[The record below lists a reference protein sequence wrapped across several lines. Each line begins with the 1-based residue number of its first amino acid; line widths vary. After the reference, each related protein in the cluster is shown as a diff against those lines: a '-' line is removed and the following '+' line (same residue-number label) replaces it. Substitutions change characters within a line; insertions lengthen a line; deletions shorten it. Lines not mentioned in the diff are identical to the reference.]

1 MSSTDER
8 TTLERIVSWSDPAQA
23 FAFVLQTWGSS
34 PRPIGSLLAIGA
46 TGVFEGSV
54 SGGCVENAVIDEAA
68 EVIKSGVPK
77 RLSYGVSDE
86 SAWEVGLPCGGTIE
100 ILLLRTTGSEFS
112 QVLLDATPVTLVART
127 DTGEIGLCTESFW
140 SGALPAHETLREIS
154 LQLLKSG
161 ESRLETIGQ
170 YEYFL
175 RPFTRPWRLVVVGAA
190 HIAQPLTTMATD
202 AGFDITIIDPRRG
215 YATETRFP
223 AIALVHEWP
232 DTALPDLSLDAR
244 SAVIALSHDPKIDD
258 PALTAALDSP
268 AFYIGALGSQRNH
281 KKRLERLVG
290 GGYGAAE
297 LARIRGPVGLN
308 IGGNH
313 PSEIAVS
320 ILAEIIAVK
329 NGKPLGDTSN

>member
-1 MSSTDER
+1 MSLTDER
-8 TTLERIVSWSDPAQA
+8 SILERIASWSDRTQA

-34 PRPIGSLLAIGA
+34 PRPVGSLLAISTTGA
-46 TGVFEGSV
+46 FEGSV

-68 EVIKSGVPK
+68 EVIRTGVPK

-100 ILLLRTTGSEFS
+100 ILLLRTTGSEFN
-112 QVLLDATPVTLVART
+112 QVLLDATPVTLVTKT

-140 SGALPAHETLREIS
+140 SGTLPAHEMLREIS

-170 YEYFL
+170 DEYFL

-190 HIAQPLTTMATD
+190 HTAQPLATMAND
-202 AGFDITIIDPRRG
+202 AGFDVTIIDPRRG

-223 AIALVHEWP
+223 SVNLVHEWP
-232 DTALPDLSLDAR
+232 DTALPDLSLDGR
-244 SAVIALSHDPKIDD
+244 SAVITLSHDPKIDD

-268 AFYIGALGSQRNH
+268 AFYIGALGSQKNH
-281 KKRLERLVG
+281 KKRLERLAT
-290 GGYGAAE
+290 GGYRAEE
-297 LARIRGPVGLN
+297 LARIRGPVGLD

-313 PSEIAVS
+313 PNEIAIS
-320 ILAEIIAVK
+320 ILAEIIAVR
-329 NGKPLGDTSN
+329 NGKPLGDTAN

>member
-1 MSSTDER
+1 MQK
-8 TTLERIVSWSDPAQA
+8 IV
-23 FAFVLQTWGSS
+23 FVVKKLIDVKKKS
-34 PRPIGSLLAIGA
+34 
-46 TGVFEGSV
+46 GSV
-54 SGGCVENAVIDEAA
+54 RGYNSKSQMTGIEMIKTLDADILIETTASNYKDAEPGMTHIITAMKRKMHVITVNKGPLALAFPSLMELA
-68 EVIKSGVPK
+68 E
-77 RLSYGVSDE
+77 
-86 SAWEVGLPCGGTIE
+86 
-100 ILLLRTTGSEFS
+100 FN

-190 HIAQPLTTMATD
+190 QIAQPLVTMAND
-202 AGFDITIIDPRRG
+202 AGFDVTIIDPRRG

-223 AIALVHEWP
+223 SVNLVHEWP
-232 DTALPDLSLDAR
+232 DTALPDLLLDGR
-244 SAVIALSHDPKIDD
+244 SAVITLSHDPKIDD
-258 PALTAALDSP
+258 PALAAALASP

-281 KKRLERLVG
+281 KKRLERLAIEG
-290 GGYGAAE
+290 FEAAK
-297 LARIRGPVGLN
+297 LARIRGPVGLD
-308 IGGNH
+308 IGGIH
-313 PSEIAVS
+313 PNEIAVS

-329 NGKPLGDTSN
+329 NGKPLGDTTN